1 MKIERFFKLLTAL
14 FYLFF
19 VFSMTFFASAS
30 LALQRKKILNQTAM
44 YKKNIEENGK
54 SAPGDSHRV
63 QYTVFKFFTLM
74 RR

>member
-1 MKIERFFKLLTAL
+1 
-14 FYLFF
+14 
-19 VFSMTFFASAS
+19 MTFFASAS